1 MRIEIG
7 NWRIEIRGWR
17 MGNRNPGRR
26 GFDCYIKSD
35 YTFEGEGVCETDFL
49 HLNND
54 ISLILLRSGYV
65 LRLAD

>member
-1 MRIEIG
+1 MENG
-7 NWRIEIRGWR
+7 KQKYGEA
-17 MGNRNPGRR
+17 
-26 GFDCYIKSD
+26 GFYFYIKSD